1 MIKIKQSELTKK
13 STKELLWMRKQME
26 SHLLKA
32 YAPKNIKTKGFNIN
46 EEKKNIARIN
56 TILRDREDGE

>member
-1 MIKIKQSELTKK
+1 MIKIKQSELIKK

-32 YAPKNIKTKGFNIN
+32 YAPKHKGAKEFNIK
-46 EEKKNIARIN
+46 EEKRNIARIN
-56 TILRDREDGE
+56 TILRDRGDGA